1 MGYDFFENIQRAM
14 EPILRQEKEMKR
26 LMGPILRQHE
36 EMARLANPLDLAESA
51 VRQAESATRQYEE
64 KIAHLA
70 NPLGLAESALGG
82 KMFKA
87 VEDVVRL
94 EEKIARSANPLGLV
108 GDLQRKLEPSPLN
121 RAVADVAKQLR
132 QREEMIAKS
141 LNPVADLRCKLEP
154 SLPHQDAIDRLA
166 KQPNLSGFDF
176 SKAAQST
183 LITWPSVKQ
192 PNPLRSFILR
202 QRDEEDTE
210 TDQFVSEAKLETSDD
225 IRLDIITRL
234 EQVNPQLV
242 VPYIGAWGALSGSN
256 ADRARHILTS
266 LRDLWN
272 HLLRQLAP
280 DDLVV
285 AWIQITNQMDLLD
298 DKGKPTRKGKMIYL
312 YREFNNYRLNQF
324 LMPHIQELLKHINS
338 LNRLHELKI
347 GLTHDR
353 LRTTLVTTDSLLMHI
368 LRTVH
373 P

>member
-1 MGYDFFENIQRAM
+1 M
-14 EPILRQEKEMKR
+14 ER

-210 TDQFVSEAKLETSDD
+210 TDQFVSEAKLET
-225 IRLDIITRL
+225 LDCVVQSLIITLLERL
-234 EQVNPQLV
+234 HPDSVDR
-242 VPYIGAWGALSGSN
+242 YIGAWGFFNKRN
-256 ADRARHILTS
+256 AAINPAYDLCILTL
-266 LRDLWN
+266 LRELWY
-272 HLLRQLAP
+272 HVLRQLAP
-280 DDLVV
+280 DHPAV
-285 AWIQITNQMDLLD
+285 AWIQTTDQKDLLD
-298 DKGKPTRKGKMIYL
+298 NKGKPTRKGRLIYF
-312 YREFNNYRLNQF
+312 YCEFNEYPVNQF
-324 LMPHIQELLKHINS
+324 LKHHIQEVVEHINF
-338 LNRLHELKI
+338 LHRLHKSKI
-347 GLTHDR
+347 GLTDR
-353 LRTTLVTTDSLLMHI
+353 QLRITLKTTDSLLMRI
-368 LRTVH
+368 LQIWAMR
-373 P
+373 